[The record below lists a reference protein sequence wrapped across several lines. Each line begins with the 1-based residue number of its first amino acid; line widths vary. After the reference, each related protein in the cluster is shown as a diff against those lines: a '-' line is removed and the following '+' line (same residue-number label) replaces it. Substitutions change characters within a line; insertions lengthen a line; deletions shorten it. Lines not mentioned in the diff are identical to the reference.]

1 MAMLAV
7 LLATVPPEVLPLLET
22 NSEQIE
28 LISVETTTKLP
39 EWSAEIPHSIT
50 DNPSPSLLRI
60 VRTKR
65 LSLDGSGS
73 WQVVYGIDCTSRRV
87 RRLSQPMES
96 DLVGFAKQK
105 PLKGENGFWYPERP
119 FTLSSQL
126 LKRVCPSP
134 N

>member
-7 LLATVPPEVLPLLET
+7 LLATIPTEVSPLLET
-22 NSEQIE
+22 NSERIE
-28 LISVETTTKLP
+28 LISIETTTKLP
-39 EWSAEIPHSIT
+39 EWSAENPHSIT
-50 DNPSPSLLRI
+50 DNPSSSLLRI

-73 WQVVYGIDCTSRRV
+73 WQVVYGVDCTSRRV
-87 RRLSQPMES
+87 RRLSQPMDS
-96 DLVGFAKQK
+96 NLVGFAKQT
-105 PLKGENGFWYPERP
+105 PLEGEKGFWYPERP